1 MKPLDQ
7 RKIDP
12 RVYAPNFAMEIT
24 PGQQDFPDIQ
34 SPSAEPLN
42 DAGPNDTGFTDL
54 QPDPTPQLP
63 PPSYGVPNML
73 DNPVAG
79 NQRQEGKPFA
89 FALAHGTGGASIWHG
104 CLLTSITVIRV
115 FRENGKNYILSQD
128 PIPKLTYTPASN
140 LNTDLRL
147 QTHLGWYGNVY
158 AYWEVDENGT
168 VTLFD
173 IRGPTAPTGED
184 ISELQEDL
192 TRTTPEGKYFLLIG
206 TVDGN
211 SPVVQKV
218 SSDITWAVT
227 ILAGSQDSSSGSEAS
242 EDSTPS
248 GGSGS
253 EAEKSSNAIVEGPW
267 AKGKFVALATMESN
281 QVLFEFIVRDIRIRG
296 RRTMVRI
303 DPRFMYVCEP
313 NSLCVAAAPCGD
325 LPYPVG
331 ANVVSNVL
339 ILTGQARADR
349 RPKTVNVR
357 LTGLRKGFK
366 DWDMPSRTAKQKAQS
381 EAARRREYD
390 R

>member
-1 MKPLDQ
+1 MQP
-7 RKIDP
+7 
-12 RVYAPNFAMEIT
+12 T
-24 PGQQDFPDIQ
+24 PGQAEFPDIQ
-34 SPSAEPLN
+34 TSPPQPL
-42 DAGPNDTGFTDL
+42 DDGGPTDTGFSEL

-63 PPSYGVPNML
+63 PPSYGAPNTV

-79 NQRQEGKPFA
+79 HQRQEGKPFA
-89 FALAHGTGGASIWHG
+89 FALAHGDGGASIWHG

-147 QTHLGWYGNVY
+147 QTHLGWYGDVY
-158 AYWEVDENGT
+158 AYWEADENGT

-206 TVDGN
+206 TVDAV
-211 SPVVQKV
+211 SPVLQKV
-218 SSDITWAVT
+218 SSDIPWHVT
-227 ILAGSQDSSSGSEAS
+227 ILAGSQDSSSGSNPS

-248 GGSGS
+248 AGSGS
-253 EAEKSSNAIVEGPW
+253 ESEKSSNAIVYAPW
-267 AKGKFVALATMESN
+267 AKGKHVALATMESN
-281 QVLFEFIVRDIRIRG
+281 QVLFEFIVRDIKLRG
-296 RRTMVRI
+296 RFTMIKI
-303 DPRFMYVCEP
+303 DPRFLYVCEP
-313 NSLCVAAAPCGD
+313 DSMCVASAPCGD

-331 ANVVSNVL
+331 ASVKNDVL
-339 ILTGQARADR
+339 ILTAQARADR

-357 LTGLRKGFK
+357 LTGIRKGFK

-381 EAARRREYD
+381 EEARRREYD
-390 R
+390 RKSDDDQ